1 MKSMIRKDLYNIA
14 HNAKSMVLILLF
26 LTVVLVP
33 SSGTEGCIIVCAFL
47 CGSMILTTFSF
58 DENSHWTS
66 YAMVMPV
73 SRRGLVAGKYVVM
86 ILFCAIGAVC
96 GLVLGI
102 LAGLATGKASLSL
115 ESLLPL
121 FLVALV
127 GLAIAMIMGA
137 TSIPL
142 LFHFGAEKARMLL
155 VLSTLIPSG
164 ILLAGYELLKLA
176 GLEVTDRV
184 ILRLLYCLPVIALI
198 WSFASYLV
206 SCRIFRHK
214 ELA

>member
-33 SSGTEGCIIVCAFL
+33 ASGTEGCIIMCAFL
-47 CGSMILTTFSF
+47 CSSMIFTTFSF

-86 ILFCAIGAVC
+86 ILFCAIGTVC
-96 GLVLGI
+96 GLVLSI
-102 LAGLATGKASLSL
+102 LAGLVTGKVALSR

-121 FLVALV
+121 FVVALV
-127 GLAIAMIMGA
+127 GLGISMLIGA

-142 LFHFGAEKARMLL
+142 LFRFGAEKARMLL
-155 VLSTLIPSG
+155 VFSTLIPSG

-176 GLEVTDRV
+176 GLEITDRV
-184 ILRLLYCLPVIALI
+184 ILLLLCCLPVIALI
-198 WSFASYLV
+198 WSFASYRV

-214 ELA
+214 EFA